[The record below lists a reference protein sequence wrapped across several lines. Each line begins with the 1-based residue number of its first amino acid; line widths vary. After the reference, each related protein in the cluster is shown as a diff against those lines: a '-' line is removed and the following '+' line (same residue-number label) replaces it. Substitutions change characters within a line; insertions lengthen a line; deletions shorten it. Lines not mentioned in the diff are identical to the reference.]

1 MAWKKGTAAS
11 VPAPQTSEDR
21 VVDIFQ
27 EWRSRAE
34 SLQWRSSTPAN
45 HGREVEIFHRRSGTP
60 GARGLVCVHGFPT
73 SSIDFF
79 ALTRELGSEF
89 EIFVLDFPGF
99 GLSEKPPSPYIY
111 SLYDDARL
119 LLHMIGDIWRLS
131 QYTLLTHDRGTSVGL
146 VALHMIAEDGG
157 AVAPG
162 EAVLTNANIFLP
174 LANLTPFQKALLDPS
189 TARSAAAEVTPEAL
203 AAGMG
208 AFTFLPR
215 RTLGDP
221 EIAAIAKC
229 LAHNSGV
236 QVLPDTIQYLNERS
250 RDETKWLKT
259 LSHLPVG
266 TSLVWGLHDNVS
278 PLRVANFVWEAFLKE
293 KPGRNRYWIVPSAD
307 HYLQCDAPKELAE
320 IIRLTVKG
328 DDLPLQT
335 LGARSDGP
343 VLVDQ
348 TR

>member
-1 MAWKKGTAAS
+1 M
-11 VPAPQTSEDR
+11 
-21 VVDIFQ
+21 
-27 EWRSRAE
+27 
-34 SLQWRSSTPAN
+34 
-45 HGREVEIFHRRSGTP
+45 
-60 GARGLVCVHGFPT
+60 
-73 SSIDFF
+73 
-79 ALTRELGSEF
+79 
-89 EIFVLDFPGF
+89 
-99 GLSEKPPSPYIY
+99 
-111 SLYDDARL
+111 
-119 LLHMIGDIWRLS
+119 
-131 QYTLLTHDRGTSVGL
+131 GL
-146 VALHMIAEDGG
+146 VALHMIAEDGA

-189 TARSAAAEVTPEAL
+189 TARSVAAQVTPETL

-208 AFTFLPR
+208 AHTFLPR
-215 RTLGDP
+215 RPLGDP
-221 EIAAIAKC
+221 EIAALAKC
-229 LAHNSGV
+229 FAHNSGV
-236 QVLPDTIQYLNERS
+236 RVLPDTIQYLNERS
-250 RDETKWLKT
+250 RDETKWLQM

-328 DDLPLQT
+328 DALLLQT
-335 LGARSDGP
+335 LGARSDGV

-348 TR
+348 TRSPIAKLGAGRRRTSTAGMPESGSKTAKTVSQVTP

>member
-1 MAWKKGTAAS
+1 
-11 VPAPQTSEDR
+11 
-21 VVDIFQ
+21 
-27 EWRSRAE
+27 
-34 SLQWRSSTPAN
+34 
-45 HGREVEIFHRRSGTP
+45 
-60 GARGLVCVHGFPT
+60 
-73 SSIDFF
+73 
-79 ALTRELGSEF
+79 
-89 EIFVLDFPGF
+89 
-99 GLSEKPPSPYIY
+99 
-111 SLYDDARL
+111 
-119 LLHMIGDIWRLS
+119 
-131 QYTLLTHDRGTSVGL
+131 
-146 VALHMIAEDGG
+146 LHMIAEDGG

-189 TARSAAAEVTPEAL
+189 TARSAAAKVTPATL

-215 RTLGDP
+215 RTLDDP